1 VDAER
6 RSKLNIK
13 NEAPNASK
21 LPWMDELLK
30 NARAIGFYEGRISRG
45 KGPPVNFDRM
55 DKVVVPDGKTE
66 GLRKD

>member
-1 VDAER
+1 
-6 RSKLNIK
+6 
-13 NEAPNASK
+13 
-21 LPWMDELLK
+21 MDELLK